1 MMDITKLI
9 LLVGLSM
16 AFWIIWGDYF
26 KKMPLSYY
34 GLDVVKKVIKY
45 EPVEYQEMVLKRGL
59 MTRREWVNLNEKQIK
74 EITAE
79 LKRRGVE

>member
-1 MMDITKLI
+1 MDITKLI
-9 LLVGLSM
+9 LLVGLSI

-26 KKMPLSYY
+26 EKMPLSYY
-34 GLDVVKKVIKY
+34 GLDVVKKVITY
-45 EPVEYQEMVLKRGL
+45 EPVEYQEMVLKRGWI
-59 MTRREWVNLNEKQIK
+59 TRREWMNLNEKQIK